1 MKNKRVLLGM
11 SGGVDSSVAAVL
23 LQKQGYEVIG
33 CTMKL
38 WKPCGK
44 SDTQMIE
51 DAKKVCNQLGI
62 EHNIIESTD
71 IFKEKVVDNFI
82 KEYKQART
90 PNPCVECNQYL
101 KFGIFYEKAKEF
113 DCDFIATGH
122 YASISYSDVYK
133 QHVLKKAKAEK
144 KDQSYFL
151 YTISKEKLENI
162 LFPLQEYVDKEK
174 IRKIAD
180 EYKLPVAQKK
190 ESQEICFV
198 PNDDYQNFLQENG
211 YKSQKGNIVFKDGTI
226 LGEHQGYINYTVGQR
241 KGLGISY
248 KKPLYVIG
256 LDKNKNEV
264 IVGEEEDLYKKELK
278 AKEMNWIVPVN
289 KEPIVCKAK
298 VRYRAKEESC
308 VVYTE
313 GEQVRIVFDIEQRA
327 ITPGQSVVLY
337 DDTGVV
343 LGGGKII

>member
-71 IFKEKVVDNFI
+71 IF
-82 KEYKQART
+82 KQART

-174 IRKIAD
+174 NSR
-180 EYKLPVAQKK
+180 
-190 ESQEICFV
+190 
-198 PNDDYQNFLQENG
+198 
-211 YKSQKGNIVFKDGTI
+211 
-226 LGEHQGYINYTVGQR
+226 
-241 KGLGISY
+241 
-248 KKPLYVIG
+248 
-256 LDKNKNEV
+256 
-264 IVGEEEDLYKKELK
+264 
-278 AKEMNWIVPVN
+278 
-289 KEPIVCKAK
+289 
-298 VRYRAKEESC
+298 
-308 VVYTE
+308 
-313 GEQVRIVFDIEQRA
+313 
-327 ITPGQSVVLY
+327 
-337 DDTGVV
+337 
-343 LGGGKII
+343 